1 MDLTNQSIAC
11 TIKRYQLTG
20 KVTTMS
26 NLENTVLLEF
36 AYETAEYLTNHPSG
50 IDQHLLDVIA
60 KGDLDDVRE
69 LLGQIERDL
78 CHADADDAREHFYGY
93 NLLGSS

>member
-1 MDLTNQSIAC
+1 LTNQSIAC
-11 TIKRYQLTG
+11 TIKKYQLTG
-20 KVTTMS
+20 KVTMS

-60 KGDLDDVRE
+60 KGDLDAVRE